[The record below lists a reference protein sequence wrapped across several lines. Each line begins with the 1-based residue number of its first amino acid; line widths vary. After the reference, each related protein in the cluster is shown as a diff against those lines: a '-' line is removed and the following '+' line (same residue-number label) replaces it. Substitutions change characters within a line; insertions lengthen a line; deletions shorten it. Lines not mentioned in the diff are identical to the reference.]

1 MGKRDN
7 RVAHVNPVA
16 MARARGPPPS
26 SGPTIRDYLNRN
38 RPTLEEVKEMMN
50 KRKTGSETLAAFEEH
65 LNEKFKNELKKN
77 REKILGDAESSSKTK
92 KKEKKKSSK
101 HRKKRRRSS
110 SPSSTSTSDNSESE
124 EEKKKFKGHRKEERA
139 KRERSENVLRL
150 TEMQKNQRLK
160 RERRSTEMMMNC
172 PHLNAG

>member
-7 RVAHVNPVA
+7 RVAYVNPIA
-16 MARARGPPPS
+16 AARARGPVAS

-50 KRKTGSETLAAFEEH
+50 KKKTGSETLAAFEEH

-77 REKILGDAESSSKTK
+77 REKILGSSESSSKAK

-101 HRKKRRRSS
+101 RKKRRRRPSS
-110 SPSSTSTSDNSESE
+110 SSSTSTSGNSDSE
-124 EEKKKFKGHRKEERA
+124 EEYKKRRKSKKRKKKKQHTESEHDADEPKTKKRKRKHREDNGD
-139 KRERSENVLRL
+139 S
-150 TEMQKNQRLK
+150 
-160 RERRSTEMMMNC
+160 SSS
-172 PHLNAG
+172 